1 MIGLLEEHVVFG
13 LRGTPSRPR
22 QFMFLLQLLL
32 QPLLERLAVDFDP
45 GANGLVQKRGRP
57 WSSTAE
63 PSNSSLWPLHNPTT
77 TLSLI
82 IT

>member
-1 MIGLLEEHVVFG
+1 MVFD
-13 LRGTPSRPR
+13 LRGTPFRPR
-22 QFMFLLQLLL
+22 QFMLLL